1 MEVRNRIIRKTVL
14 WIIPIGVVLLIYAC
28 HHVEKEKVLFP
39 PVYVAKHTLMT
50 LSPDFTMEADSTAL
64 YKQYLRLRTGKEFP
78 MIGVLRVN
86 GKSYRFI
93 GGDSLRI
100 APIASIY
107 SGEGWSGKYS
117 YLYPGVGW
125 EKQGY
130 DDSQWQ
136 DGTGAFGVK
145 NIYYPVHTLWGAN
158 NIYVRR
164 HITIDDKE
172 ALEGRKMYVRY
183 ICDGQID
190 LYCNGEHIPHID
202 NQSMQL
208 ECRQLSGMIVN
219 HLQSGDNVIAAFGH
233 SKGGGFAL
241 LDFGLYV
248 ENKTYCELDTA
259 TLKQVDVQATQTHYV
274 FQCGSVELQ
283 LDFISPG
290 LLDEPDMRGCP
301 VGLITSVS
309 YTHLTLPTIA

>member
-64 YKQYLRLRTGKEFP
+64 YKQYLLLRTGKEFP

-125 EKQGY
+125 EKHGY

-145 NIYYPVHTLWGAN
+145 NIFFPVHT
-158 NIYVRR
+158 
-164 HITIDDKE
+164 
-172 ALEGRKMYVRY
+172 
-183 ICDGQID
+183 
-190 LYCNGEHIPHID
+190 
-202 NQSMQL
+202 
-208 ECRQLSGMIVN
+208 
-219 HLQSGDNVIAAFGH
+219 
-233 SKGGGFAL
+233 
-241 LDFGLYV
+241 
-248 ENKTYCELDTA
+248 
-259 TLKQVDVQATQTHYV
+259 
-274 FQCGSVELQ
+274 
-283 LDFISPG
+283 
-290 LLDEPDMRGCP
+290 
-301 VGLITSVS
+301 
-309 YTHLTLPTIA
+309 